1 VNVELGA
8 VMVEEVELDTATG
21 FSVVEKEVDLD
32 STKEVEFWAGFNFAA
47 VDEDDFKAEGVA
59 DARLELG
66 VDFVLATIATGRELE
81 LFTIAELADLLTV
94 KVVEAG
100 TIMEEGVLTTAAIA
114 ELDPLATPLDTGLQN
129 TAGV

>member
-1 VNVELGA
+1 
-8 VMVEEVELDTATG
+8 M
-21 FSVVEKEVDLD
+21 
-32 STKEVEFWAGFNFAA
+32 
-47 VDEDDFKAEGVA
+47 AEGVA

-66 VDFVLATIATGRELE
+66 VDFVLATIVTGRELE
-81 LFTIAELADLLTV
+81 LFTNAELVDVLTA

>member
-1 VNVELGA
+1 
-8 VMVEEVELDTATG
+8 MVEEVELDTATG
-21 FSVVEKEVDLD
+21 FSVVEKEVDFD
-32 STKEVEFWAGFNFAA
+32 STEEVEFWAGFNFAA
-47 VDEDDFKAEGVA
+47 VDKGDFKAEGLA

-66 VDFVLATIATGRELE
+66 VDFVLAPIATGRELE
-81 LFTIAELADLLTV
+81 LFTIAEIAVLLTA